1 MTDKQLDRFVEA
13 AERMRLAEYVA
24 FQSDRKRRLLDTFWQ
39 GVVRGLGIM
48 IGFSVLGA
56 LLLLVFK
63 SLAQKNLPLIGSF
76 IAQVVELVQMR
87 LK

>member
-1 MTDKQLDRFVEA
+1 MTDKQLDRFLEA
-13 AERMRLAEYVA
+13 AERMRLADYVA
-24 FQSDRKRRLLDTFWQ
+24 FESDRKRRLIDAFWQ
-39 GVVRGLGIM
+39 GVVRGIGIM

-56 LLLLVFK
+56 LLLLILK

-87 LK
+87 LN

>member
-1 MTDKQLDRFVEA
+1 MTDKQLDRFLEA
-13 AERMRLAEYVA
+13 AERMHLADYVA
-24 FQSDRKRRLLDTFWQ
+24 FESDRKRRLIDAFWQ
-39 GVVRGLGIM
+39 GVVRGIGIM

-56 LLLLVFK
+56 LLLLILK